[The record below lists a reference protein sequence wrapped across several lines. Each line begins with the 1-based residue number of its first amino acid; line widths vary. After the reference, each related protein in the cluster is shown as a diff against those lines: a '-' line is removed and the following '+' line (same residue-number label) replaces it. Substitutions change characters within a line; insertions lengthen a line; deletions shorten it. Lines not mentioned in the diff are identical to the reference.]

1 MPHKI
6 IINVADSE
14 NPFRPEGELAHEA
27 DEYVRD
33 FVTKKQAQLDQS
45 LKSTSSLNNNQS
57 KSVSLIL
64 SQTVGDVATGT
75 EQAVNSTPTAN
86 GGGGGNASQVEATPK
101 SASKKDKKDKK
112 SSSSSKNGAAHKDS
126 CCNGNGQQQNGTTAN
141 GEGAAADESKKKVK
155 SKCGC
160 VIS

>member
-86 GGGGGNASQVEATPK
+86 GGGGNASQVEATPK

>member
-1 MPHKI
+1 MFYS
-6 IINVADSE
+6 DSD
-14 NPFRPEGELAHEA
+14 NPFRPEGDLAHEA

-33 FVTKKQAQLDQS
+33 FVTKKQQQLDQS

-64 SQTVGDVATGT
+64 SQTGVDAEV
-75 EQAVNSTPTAN
+75 TAN
-86 GGGGGNASQVEATPK
+86 GLNTSSISHNGNNTTNNNTNNHNNNTTTAVAEANIDTPG
-101 SASKKDKKDKK
+101 SKKDKKKK
-112 SSSSSKNGAAHKDS
+112 QQQKNGSAKKDS
-126 CCNGNGQQQNGTTAN
+126 HANGQNGT
-141 GEGAAADESKKKVK
+141 AAATNGDLDESKKKVK